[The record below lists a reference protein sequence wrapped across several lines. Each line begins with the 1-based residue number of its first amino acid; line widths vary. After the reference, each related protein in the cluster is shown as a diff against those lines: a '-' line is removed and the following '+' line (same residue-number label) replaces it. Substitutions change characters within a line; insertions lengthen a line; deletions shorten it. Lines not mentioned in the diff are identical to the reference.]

1 LFDSGIAMK
10 RIMIIAG
17 EISGDMHGARLVS
30 AIKGLMPDAT
40 FFGIGGDQMR
50 AAGVEILHD
59 VKDMAVM
66 GFAEVVGRLAFF
78 RRVFN
83 EMLVMARDIKPDAVI
98 LIDYPGFNLRFA
110 ARVHESGLKVIY
122 YICPQVWAWNRS
134 RIPKMA
140 ATIDRLITIFPFE
153 AEHFK
158 GTGLKVDFAGHPLVD
173 EARKTMDEPEIALP
187 WNGHPRV
194 ALLPGSRAHVIDRI
208 LPLLCSAASLTAK
221 RHADAGF
228 IIAAPSQAI
237 KEAIE
242 ARLAKIRDRPARC
255 CVVAGNT
262 RQVLRQATAA
272 MVASGTATVEASLM
286 LCPMI
291 IAYQMAPL
299 SYVLG
304 RLLVRLDN
312 IGMVNILAGR
322 ALCPEFIQDR
332 ATPENLANAMEPLLG
347 DEHERRQMIDG
358 LAEVNKALGTGNAA
372 GNAARIVAE
381 VVGGD

>member
-1 LFDSGIAMK
+1 MK

-30 AIKGLMPDAT
+30 AVKELMPDAA

-50 AAGVEILHD
+50 TAGVEILHD
-59 VKDMAVM
+59 AKDMAVM
-66 GFAEVVGRLAFF
+66 GFAEVVGKLAFF

-83 EMLVMARDIKPDAVI
+83 EMLATARERKPDAVI

-110 ARVHESGLKVIY
+110 ARVHETGLKVIY

-140 ATIDRLITIFPFE
+140 TTIDRLITIFPFE
-153 AEHFK
+153 AEHFQ
-158 GTGLKVDFAGHPLVD
+158 GTGLKVEFVGHPLVD
-173 EARKTMDEPEIALP
+173 EARITMAEPEVALP
-187 WNGHPRV
+187 WNGRPRV

-208 LPLLCSAASLTAK
+208 LPLLCSAASLIAQ

-228 IIAAPSQAI
+228 IIAAPSQPI

-242 ARLAKIRDRPARC
+242 ARLSQVKDRPARC
-255 CVVAGNT
+255 SVVAGNT
-262 RQVLRQATAA
+262 RQVLRQAAA
-272 MVASGTATVEASLM
+272 ALVASGTATVEASLM

-291 IAYQMAPL
+291 IAYRMAPL

-304 RLLVRLDN
+304 KLLVRLDN

-322 ALCPEFIQDR
+322 NVCPEFIQNR
-332 ATPENLANAMEPLLG
+332 ATPQNLANAIDPLLTNEG
-347 DEHERRQMIDG
+347 ERLNVIRE
-358 LAEVNKALGTGNAA
+358 LAKVNTTLGTGNAA
-372 GNAARIVAE
+372 GNAARIVADCL
-381 VVGGD
+381 GRD